1 MGTREAWETTAPR
14 IFASARNDGR
24 GCFDYRQDLSA
35 VSSAEDGESCL
46 QQLRD
51 AELGVTLV
59 APALLA
65 LPRRVDDVVGQP
77 AISAPILEAGSG

>member
-1 MGTREAWETTAPR
+1 MR
-14 IFASARNDGR
+14 IKRHRVLQPGPHAAIRH
-24 GCFDYRQDLSA
+24 RQDLSA
-35 VSSAEDGESCL
+35 VSSVEDGESCL

-65 LPRRVDDVVGQP
+65 LPRRVDDVVSQP